1 MKIAEEEGGTL
12 IETNCAHI
20 FAEST
25 NKDISGANEGSSK
38 VRLSYFS

>member
-1 MKIAEEEGGTL
+1 MEMTIKEGSTLAEM
-12 IETNCAHI
+12 NCAHI

-25 NKDISGANEGSSK
+25 NKDISDANEGSNK